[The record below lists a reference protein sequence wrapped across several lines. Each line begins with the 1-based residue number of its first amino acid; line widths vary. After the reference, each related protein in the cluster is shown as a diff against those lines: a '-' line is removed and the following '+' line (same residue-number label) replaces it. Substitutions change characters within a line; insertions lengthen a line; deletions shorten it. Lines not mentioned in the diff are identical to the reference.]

1 MLRIAAQDGQPAG
14 ATSVATPPGNVLSP
28 QAQVLIRRR
37 LCLNH
42 ELTHQEQR
50 AIVDALEVGPTLD
63 AGAAIAG
70 AAPRLIVLTAG
81 LATASVAAPSDE
93 RRIVAIYVPGD
104 IVNLSSFMSKHVGPA
119 LAAASECELAVLPA
133 EKVAHLITDFSGIH
147 QSLLRQL
154 GLEMAILRKWMEPR
168 KPSEAIAH
176 LYCELYTRHR
186 LVGLVQNGEALSLPL
201 TQHHLAEA
209 LGASLVHTN
218 KSARTLKRQ
227 GWLAFGGHHKIL
239 DIDSLAEH
247 AKFSPDYL
255 GVC

>member
-1 MLRIAAQDGQPAG
+1 MLRLEAQDGQPTG
-14 ATSVATPPGNVLSP
+14 AASVVAPPGNAPPSGF
-28 QAQVLIRRR
+28 QVLIRR
-37 LCLNH
+37 LCLNQD
-42 ELTHQEQR
+42 LTRHEQR
-50 AIVDALEVGPTLD
+50 AVADALEVGPTLD
-63 AGAAIAG
+63 AGAEIDG
-70 AAPRLIVLTAG
+70 ATSRLVILTVG
-81 LATASVAAPSDE
+81 LAAAFVTTPSGA

-104 IVNLSSFMSKHVGPA
+104 VVNLSGFMSQHSSSA
-119 LAAASECELAVLPA
+119 LAATSACELAVLPA
-133 EKVAHLITDFSGIH
+133 EKVARLTADFPSVH

-218 KSARTLKRQ
+218 KSARALKRQ
-227 GWLAFGGHHKIL
+227 GWLAFSGHHKIL
-239 DIDSLAEH
+239 DVDGLASH